1 MQGLNKF
8 GSMLL
13 TPGEHRIIYLD
24 NPTGHQISTITE
36 YEYFNWSRNAPGA
49 QLTNGSIG
57 GLKGPNYING
67 DGLYLQDPSGNI
79 RASMTNPCD
88 STAMCP
94 TPAWVTEIL
103 TRTGQI
109 IPIPVALNKVR
120 NEYIHPTNPSLN
132 IPGRD
137 TYNPVVSID
146 ATKTFDENKALLEAR
161 GFTVT
166 EGAAIVSTVATTH
179 AAQITNVDGAVV
191 TNVRVPIAD
200 LTGRNKTTIKL
211 HRGNGSVVVPD
222 VTNQAASAACA
233 ALVTARLTCT
243 VTAGDEAKTVATTT
257 PLAGTLVQ
265 PNTAVTLNYVQ

>member
-1 MQGLNKF
+1 
-8 GSMLL
+8 
-13 TPGEHRIIYLD
+13 
-24 NPTGHQISTITE
+24 
-36 YEYFNWSRNAPGA
+36 
-49 QLTNGSIG
+49 
-57 GLKGPNYING
+57 
-67 DGLYLQDPSGNI
+67 
-79 RASMTNPCD
+79 
-88 STAMCP
+88 
-94 TPAWVTEIL
+94 
-103 TRTGQI
+103 
-109 IPIPVALNKVR
+109 VANDK
-120 NEYIHPTNPSLN
+120 
-132 IPGRD
+132 RD
-137 TYNPVVSID
+137 RYNPVVSID